1 MPPAPLFWLVAL
13 LLAAAS
19 VTALVWPLLRNRAR
33 EAIADDAA
41 ATDVYRDQKRQLDE
55 ELAAGAITHAERD
68 AQVDELAT
76 RLSRE
81 LDERVATTPAPP
93 ARSSY
98 VAALIL
104 VAVIPVAALALY
116 ATFGSPAALRADAAT
131 TATSESKMSAEEIDE
146 LVGKLA
152 ARMKERPEDPKGWEL
167 LARTY
172 AALGRFDESVAAYKE
187 AAARGAPDAS
197 LYADWA
203 DAVAMRNQSLGGEAS
218 QLIAQALAL
227 DPNHPKALALAATA
241 ALQRKDY
248 AGAIADWRKLKAQF
262 PPQSDEAKSIDAMI
276 AEADAQR
283 GEGKPP
289 GEVTAAAS
297 ASASAKTANAS
308 PAENAAITGRVSLDP
323 KLRDRVAAGETLFI
337 YARPASGSRMPLAVL
352 RLPASDLPHDFR
364 LDDSLA
370 MTPAAKLST
379 ASEVIV
385 EARISKTGSATP
397 APGDLRGTSGPLA
410 PGAHDVLIVIND
422 VVR

>member
-13 LLAAAS
+13 VLATAS
-19 VTALVWPLLRNRAR
+19 VAALVWPLLRSRAR
-33 EAIADDAA
+33 EAIGEDAA

-55 ELAAGAITHAERD
+55 EVAVGAITHAERD

-81 LDERVATTPAPP
+81 LDERVATTREPA

-98 VAALIL
+98 VAAVIL
-104 VAVIPVAALALY
+104 VGVIPIAALALY
-116 ATFGSPAALRADAAT
+116 ATFGSPAALRAQSAT
-131 TATSESKMSAEEIDE
+131 AESKMSAEQIDE
-146 LVGKLA
+146 LVAKLA
-152 ARMKERPEDPKGWEL
+152 GRMKEHPEDPKGWQL

-203 DAVAMRNQSLGGEAS
+203 DAVAMRNQSLGGESS

-241 ALQRKDY
+241 ALERKDY
-248 AGAIADWRKLKAQF
+248 AGAITDWRRLKAQF

-276 AEADAQR
+276 AEADAAQR

-289 GEVTAAAS
+289 REAAAAPGAS
-297 ASASAKTANAS
+297 PSATTGNASAAAA
-308 PAENAAITGRVSLDP
+308 AAITGRVSLDP
-323 KLRDRVAAGETLFI
+323 KLRDRVAPGDVLFI
-337 YARPASGSRMPLAVL
+337 YARAANGPRMPLAVL
-352 RLPASDLPHDFR
+352 RSSAGDLPRDFR

-370 MTPAAKLST
+370 MTPAARLSN

-385 EARISKTGSATP
+385 EARISKSGSATP
-397 APGDLRGTSGPLA
+397 APGDLRGTSAPLA
-410 PGAHDVLIVIND
+410 PGAHDVVIVIND

>member
-19 VTALVWPLLRNRAR
+19 VTALVWPLLRSRAR
-33 EAIADDAA
+33 ETIAEDAA
-41 ATDVYRDQKRQLDE
+41 STDVYRDHKRQLDDE
-55 ELAAGAITHAERD
+55 VAAGAITRAERD

-81 LDERVATTPAPP
+81 LDEPVATTRETA

-98 VAALIL
+98 VAALVL
-104 VAVIPVAALALY
+104 VAVVPVAALALY
-116 ATFGSPAALRADAAT
+116 ATFGSPAALRAEAE
-131 TATSESKMSAEEIDE
+131 TAQSKMSAEQIDE

-152 ARMKERPEDPKGWEL
+152 TRMKEHPEDPKGWQL

-203 DAVAMRNQSLGGEAS
+203 DAVAMRNQSLAGEAS

-227 DPNHPKALALAATA
+227 DPNLPKGLALAATA
-241 ALQRKDY
+241 ALERKDY

-262 PPQSDEAKSIDAMI
+262 PPQSEEAKSIDAMI
-276 AEADAQR
+276 AEADAEQR
-283 GEGKPP
+283 GKGKPSS
-289 GEVTAAAS
+289 EAAAGPAAGAS
-297 ASASAKTANAS
+297 ASSTTGNASAAA
-308 PAENAAITGRVSLDP
+308 NAAITGRVSLDP
-323 KLRDRVAAGETLFI
+323 KLRDHVAAADTLFI
-337 YARPASGSRMPLAVL
+337 YARAANGSRMPLAVL
-352 RLPASDLPHDFR
+352 RSPATDFPRDFR

-379 ASEVIV
+379 ASDVIV

-397 APGDLRGTSGPLA
+397 APGDLRGTTGPLA
-410 PGAHDVLIVIND
+410 PGARGVLIVIND

>member
-13 LLAAAS
+13 VLATAS
-19 VTALVWPLLRNRAR
+19 VAALVWPLLRSRAR
-33 EAIADDAA
+33 EAIGEDAA

-55 ELAAGAITHAERD
+55 EVAVGAITHAERD

-81 LDERVATTPAPP
+81 LDERVATTREPA

-98 VAALIL
+98 VAAVIL
-104 VAVIPVAALALY
+104 VGVIPIAALALY
-116 ATFGSPAALRADAAT
+116 ATFGSPAALRAQSAT
-131 TATSESKMSAEEIDE
+131 AESKMSAEQIDE
-146 LVGKLA
+146 LVAKLA
-152 ARMKERPEDPKGWEL
+152 GRMKEHPEDPKGWQL

-203 DAVAMRNQSLGGEAS
+203 DAVAMRNQSLGGESS

-241 ALQRKDY
+241 ALERKDY
-248 AGAIADWRKLKAQF
+248 AGAITDWRRLKAQF

-276 AEADAQR
+276 DEADAAQR

-289 GEVTAAAS
+289 REAAAAPGAS
-297 ASASAKTANAS
+297 PSATTGNASAAAA
-308 PAENAAITGRVSLDP
+308 AAITGRVSLDP
-323 KLRDRVAAGETLFI
+323 KLRDRVAPGDVLFI
-337 YARPASGSRMPLAVL
+337 YARAANGPRMPLAVL
-352 RLPASDLPHDFR
+352 RSSAGDLPRDFR

-370 MTPAAKLST
+370 MTPAARLSN

-385 EARISKTGSATP
+385 EARISKSGSATP
-397 APGDLRGTSGPLA
+397 APGDLRGTSAPLA
-410 PGAHDVLIVIND
+410 PGAHDVVIVIND